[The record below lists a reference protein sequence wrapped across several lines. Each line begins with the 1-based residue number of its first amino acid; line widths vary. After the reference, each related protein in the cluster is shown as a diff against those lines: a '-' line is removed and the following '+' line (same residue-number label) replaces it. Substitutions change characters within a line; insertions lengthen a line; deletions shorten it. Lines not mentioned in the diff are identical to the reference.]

1 MGWLQMY
8 VLVNVFT
15 ISKLAFCSVYF
26 RVSTNFPA
34 NCRWLI
40 ERLSSENDFLNS
52 NENWLYAKFSKERLV
67 RALLTSSKAI
77 KRWDEERRST
87 NEVTS
92 RNAITLNLA
101 RFHWEKKNNIIWYVC
116 DDFADC
122 SCNPD
127 VNDKF

>member
-1 MGWLQMY
+1 MGWFQMY

-15 ISKLAFCSVYF
+15 ISKFAFCSVYF

-34 NCRWLI
+34 NCRCLI

-52 NENWLYAKFSKERLV
+52 NENWLYSKFSKERLV

-101 RFHWEKKNNIIWYVC
+101 RFQWEKKNNIIWYVC
-116 DDFADC
+116 DDFAD
-122 SCNPD
+122 SPCNPD

>member
-1 MGWLQMY
+1 MGWFQMY

-15 ISKLAFCSVYF
+15 ISKFAFYSVYF

-67 RALLTSSKAI
+67 RALLTSSKVI
-77 KRWDEERRST
+77 KRWDEEWRST

-92 RNAITLNLA
+92 RNAITLNLG

-116 DDFADC
+116 DDFAD
-122 SCNPD
+122 SPCNPD

>member
-1 MGWLQMY
+1 MY

-26 RVSTNFPA
+26 CVSTNFPA

-52 NENWLYAKFSKERLV
+52 NENCLYAKFSKERLV

-101 RFHWEKKNNIIWYVC
+101 RFHWEKKNNII
-116 DDFADC
+116 
-122 SCNPD
+122 
-127 VNDKF
+127 

>member
-52 NENWLYAKFSKERLV
+52 NEN
-67 RALLTSSKAI
+67 
-77 KRWDEERRST
+77 
-87 NEVTS
+87 
-92 RNAITLNLA
+92 
-101 RFHWEKKNNIIWYVC
+101 
-116 DDFADC
+116 
-122 SCNPD
+122 
-127 VNDKF
+127 